1 MPSRVVCISSSD
13 GAGAEAVGRA
23 VARALGFRLVDEHV
37 VAHAAQTAGVPLSTI
52 AGVER
57 RKSFVARLIEDHG
70 PTTSAAA
77 VAMGGIAIP
86 LEDGPPPTD
95 ELRSFIRAAIED
107 IAAEGDV
114 VIVAHAASHAL
125 ADGAA
130 TLRVLVTASPA
141 TRQGRLA
148 QARGIE
154 DGEAGRLLR
163 KVDANRADYLKRFYG
178 VGEELPTH
186 YDLVLSTDR
195 LTPEQAA
202 DIVVHAAR
210 GGD

>member
-1 MPSRVVCISSSD
+1 
-13 GAGAEAVGRA
+13 
-23 VARALGFRLVDEHV
+23 
-37 VAHAAQTAGVPLSTI
+37 
-52 AGVER
+52 VER